1 MNWAL
6 QTAKIPAN
14 RIVIVG
20 HSLGTAVTAATVE
33 HFAKEGV
40 IFAGVIV
47 IAPFSDLPSL
57 LTRYAPGG
65 ILPLLRP
72 IEWIKGVH
80 ERFPNWIH
88 HKWNTAQ
95 RLANF
100 VSLSERARLFIIH
113 ARDDMEIPYTHSD
126 QIFARCADAITPGL
140 DSDTFHEEKEKH
152 TIRVEGGSRIST
164 WEKSPKKT
172 VEEII
177 VPHGGKCCQ

>member
-6 QTAKIPAN
+6 ETAKIPAN